1 VELHQFRIEAT
12 AGQIGEPTPE
22 GLHRDGVD
30 WVLVALVNRT
40 NVESGVTSIY
50 GMDHR
55 HLGDFTLTDP
65 LDAVFLRDN
74 RVFHGVTT
82 IRALEPSQPRVAMSR
97 SSPFAKRRGA
107 CRARFEARRCKR
119 LRRQRPS
126 LADIRQKRHAASRR
140 RGFAARSSLNGGT
153 VAAAPIAPSRCLAHI
168 GERGLSS
175 SKDGSFS
182 SRWDIHRGCCGNCP
196 A

>member
-1 VELHQFRIEAT
+1 VELHQFRIEAS
-12 AGQIGEPTPE
+12 AGQVGEPTPE

-82 IRALEPSQPRVAMSR
+82 IRRWSPIRPR
-97 SSPFAKRRGA
+97 
-107 CRARFEARRCKR
+107 KR
-119 LRRQRPS
+119 LHRQRPS

-175 SKDGSFS
+175 SKDGAFS